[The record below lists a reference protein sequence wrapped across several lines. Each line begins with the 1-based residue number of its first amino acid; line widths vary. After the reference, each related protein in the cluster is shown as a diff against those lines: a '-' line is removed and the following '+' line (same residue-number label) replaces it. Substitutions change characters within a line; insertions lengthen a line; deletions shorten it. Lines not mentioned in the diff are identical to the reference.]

1 MLKKFRVNQA
11 NVTRLQRK
19 SLMCAVMFGLSA
31 SLLLGGCASGLS
43 SNGNTQASTAQSA
56 TATTKEHGQI
66 VNVVYSSNDLQD
78 AVDKAN
84 ALDAQSTLLVFDID
98 DTLLTAT
105 EFFGSDKWY
114 DWQRGRAL
122 SPNGNVI
129 ATQDSEKVNCL
140 FDTLGMVFEIAVN
153 KPTQADM
160 ATLVNGVSN
169 DVVILTARS
178 GAYRAATMREL
189 ARNQLDFSD
198 KSLTSPDVG
207 LHYDYTL
214 GGRTANVSYVE
225 GVFMVQGMNKGV
237 LLLDLLARTGHEYT
251 SVVFVDDKQHN
262 IDSMGEALKAAGV
275 NFYGYHYTR
284 IAKTVTNEEV
294 VQANAAREALS
305 ELLSAHF
312 ADRAEHINQ
321 RQCDY

>member
-129 ATQDSEKVNCL
+129 AIEDSEKVNCL

-262 IDSMGEALKAAGV
+262 IDNMANALKSAGV

-284 IAKTVTNEEV
+284 IAKTVTDEEV
-294 VQANAAREALS
+294 AQANAAREALS

>member
-1 MLKKFRVNQA
+1 MLSISSTVFLTGCATGQHDRIDDPVHVSVGQNEFSGEIVNEVYSTTDLHDAVVQA
-11 NVTRLQRK
+11 N
-19 SLMCAVMFGLSA
+19 S
-31 SLLLGGCASGLS
+31 
-43 SNGNTQASTAQSA
+43 
-56 TATTKEHGQI
+56 
-66 VNVVYSSNDLQD
+66 
-78 AVDKAN
+78 
-84 ALDAQSTLLVFDID
+84 LDAQTTLVVFDID

-122 SPNGNVI
+122 NESGVVI
-129 ATQDSEKVNCL
+129 PTRETEKVNCL
-140 FDTLGMVFEIAVN
+140 FDTLGMVFEIATN
-153 KPTQADM
+153 KPTQPDM
-160 ATLVNGVSN
+160 ANLVHSVSN

-178 GAYRAATMREL
+178 GAYRAGTMREL
-189 ARNQLDFSD
+189 ARNDLDFTD

-214 GGRTANVSYVE
+214 DGRTARVSYVD

-237 LLLDLLARTGHEYT
+237 MLLDLLERTGHEYS

-262 IDSMGEALKAAGV
+262 IDNMGDALKSAGI

-284 IAKTVTNEEV
+284 ISKAVTPEEV
-294 VQANAAREALS
+294 VQANASRAALG
-305 ELLSAHF
+305 ELLNTHF
-312 ADRAEHINQ
+312 EDRAEHINH

>member
-1 MLKKFRVNQA
+1 MLKTLYLYQA
-11 NVTRLQRK
+11 NVTRLKRK
-19 SLMCAVMFGLSA
+19 SLVCAAM
-31 SLLLGGCASGLS
+31 LGICSTVFLTGCATGQNDNVHGPLH
-43 SNGNTQASTAQSA
+43 ASA
-56 TATTKEHGQI
+56 GQNEFNQDI
-66 VNVVYSSNDLQD
+66 VNVVYSTTDLQD
-78 AVDKAN
+78 AVAQAN
-84 ALDAQSTLLVFDID
+84 TLDAQTTLVVFDID

-122 SPNGNVI
+122 NESGAVI
-129 ATQDSEKVNCL
+129 PTREAEKVNCL
-140 FDTLGMVFEIAVN
+140 FDTLGMVFEIATN
-153 KPTQADM
+153 KPSQPNM
-160 ATLVNGVSN
+160 ANLVHSVNN

-189 ARNQLDFSD
+189 ARNDLDFTD

-214 GGRTANVSYVE
+214 GDRTATVSYVD

-237 LLLDLLARTGHEYT
+237 MLLDLLERTGHQYS

-262 IDSMGEALKAAGV
+262 IDNMGDALKSAGI

-284 IAKTVTNEEV
+284 ISKRVTPEEV
-294 VQANAAREALS
+294 AQANAARAALG
-305 ELLSAHF
+305 ELLNTHF
-312 ADRAEHINQ
+312 EDRAEYINH

>member
-1 MLKKFRVNQA
+1 MLKNLSVNQA

-19 SLMCAVMFGLSA
+19 SLMYAGMFGLSV

-43 SNGNTQASTAQSA
+43 SNGNTQASTVQSA
-56 TATTKEHGQI
+56 TATSIEHGQI
-66 VNVVYSSNDLQD
+66 INVVYSSNDLQD
-78 AVDKAN
+78 AVNKAN

-114 DWQRGRAL
+114 DWQRGRAI
-122 SPNGNVI
+122 SPSGKVI

-178 GAYRAATMREL
+178 GAYRAGTMREL

-214 GGRTANVSYVE
+214 GGRTANVSYVD

-237 LLLDLLARTGHEYT
+237 MLLDLLARTGHEYS

-262 IDSMGEALKAAGV
+262 IDNMANALKSAGV

-284 IAKTVTNEEV
+284 IAKTVTDEEV
-294 VQANAAREALS
+294 AQANAAREALS
-305 ELLSAHF
+305 DLLSAHF
-312 ADRAEHINQ
+312 ADRAKHINQ

>member
-262 IDSMGEALKAAGV
+262 IDNMANALKSS
-275 NFYGYHYTR
+275 R
-284 IAKTVTNEEV
+284 
-294 VQANAAREALS
+294 REFLRLPLYAYS
-305 ELLSAHF
+305 KDGNRRRSGTG
-312 ADRAEHINQ
+312 
-321 RQCDY
+321 

>member
-1 MLKKFRVNQA
+1 MHKGHIDSATGRTFNPTFR
-11 NVTRLQRK
+11 
-19 SLMCAVMFGLSA
+19 
-31 SLLLGGCASGLS
+31 SLLLALGATFFLGACATGNIESDLS
-43 SNGNTQASTAQSA
+43 SPQLNPHSAANKQVVSEVVKTDELSDAIAKASTL
-56 TATTKEHGQI
+56 
-66 VNVVYSSNDLQD
+66 DL
-78 AVDKAN
+78 
-84 ALDAQSTLLVFDID
+84 QSTLLVFDID

-178 GAYRAATMREL
+178 KAYRAGTMREL

-214 GGRTANVSYVE
+214 GGRTANVSYVD
-225 GVFMVQGMNKGV
+225 GVFMVQGMDKGV
-237 LLLDLLARTGHEYT
+237 MLLDLLARTGHE
-251 SVVFVDDKQHN
+251 
-262 IDSMGEALKAAGV
+262 
-275 NFYGYHYTR
+275 
-284 IAKTVTNEEV
+284 
-294 VQANAAREALS
+294 
-305 ELLSAHF
+305 
-312 ADRAEHINQ
+312 
-321 RQCDY
+321 